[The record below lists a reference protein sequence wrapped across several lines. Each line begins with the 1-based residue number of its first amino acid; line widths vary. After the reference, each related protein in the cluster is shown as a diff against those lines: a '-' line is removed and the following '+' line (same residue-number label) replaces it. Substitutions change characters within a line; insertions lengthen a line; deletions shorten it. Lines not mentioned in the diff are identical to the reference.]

1 MMKEKFALIS
11 VYNKNGLKNLC
22 SSFLKNNIKIISTG
36 STAKHILSLGFPC
49 KSVSNVTK
57 FKEILDG
64 RVKTLHPNIHAS
76 LLFNRKINR
85 HIRSFNKLKFPV
97 IDFLIVNLYPLKK
110 L

>member
-22 SSFLKNNIKIISTG
+22 NAFLKNNIKIISTG

-57 FKEILDG
+57 FKEICDI
-64 RVKTLHPNIHAS
+64 K
-76 LLFNRKINR
+76 
-85 HIRSFNKLKFPV
+85 
-97 IDFLIVNLYPLKK
+97 
-110 L
+110 

>member
-1 MMKEKFALIS
+1 MKEKFALIS
-11 VYNKNGLKNLC
+11 VHNKNGLKNLC
-22 SSFLKNNIKIISTG
+22 DSFLKNNIKIISTG

-85 HIRSFNKLKFPV
+85 HIKSFNKLKFPV
-97 IDFLIVNLYPLKK
+97 IDFLIVDL
-110 L
+110 